1 MIADVIGDVY
11 GEEEEYGEEAAGFK
25 RENEGNYDFMWTSS
39 SYHNT
44 TKESSSY
51 FRIYAKYNVLVK
63 NLFMIKY
70 FII

>member
-1 MIADVIGDVY
+1 
-11 GEEEEYGEEAAGFK
+11 
-25 RENEGNYDFMWTSS
+25 MWTSS